1 MTDIIKLEDMTLGA
15 IQGLKK
21 QIADEVSDYLT
32 ELATTVHKKFDVG
45 LISFSVTTDIYGKVY
60 GYGFE
65 SSSESVR
72 HPFVKYDTQIK
83 FSKEKEYD

>member
-32 ELATTVHKKFDVG
+32 ELTALVHKQFDVG
-45 LISFSVTTDIYGKVY
+45 DISISVKTYRYEEILSIERKRI
-60 GYGFE
+60 F
-65 SSSESVR
+65 R
-72 HPFVKYDTQIK
+72 VKYDTQIK